1 MKNLFKNLM
10 LVAVAA
16 MAFTACQKDNED
28 VNRVNE
34 TTVVEF
40 KAEFDTTRSG
50 FNEKDAEGY
59 SSHWDGGETINLE
72 VVSNGNVASP
82 LVAPTMEADGT
93 FTAELNG
100 SISTEGTITALIPAG
115 SWKSEYNY
123 EISGYEM
130 VPNIPLVQT
139 PEAGSVDPAAHI
151 LKAVKTFEGGL
162 SGVQELAFAHQV
174 AYAKMTLDTTV
185 AIDAIA
191 QVIVEID
198 DQRYTLDP
206 EKLTE
211 PTFWFACKAVTPSA
225 MTVTITDVND
235 TNYVKELELAG
246 AVKPLA
252 FTTGRVASFKVG
264 GFTEIVIPDV
274 TAISAIYDD
283 HHNTFSFNVTE
294 KNGGQLSLSGIQFD
308 EEITNGMLPNGGKF
322 DAQYNSEKVYWT
334 DAKGNMTWLT
344 NLHIDVYQEE
354 EGYTIAF
361 WWDTRQNGYAPN
373 NRNEVPAQYDY
384 EGDGEGLVYTGIIT
398 GINNPPVPAAEN
410 VTTAPESVS
419 GRATKDAW
427 DYTYYLSFV
436 AGDWTIDDLYFY
448 APVSSN
454 GIIPANTYTIRGGT
468 ATLTDTTWVFGITDG
483 TGTVTVAHSGEDYV
497 LEFAFEDANGSTYEF
512 SYTGVIEGD
521 GIFSPGAEKFAT
533 PTNVVATAEGKVI
546 TVTWDAVDGAT
557 SYTVNVEGLYSNTF
571 NETTG
576 TFEGEWDT
584 TYTVTVVTNSDGTKL
599 ASDPATTTVTTG
611 SKPEIPVT
619 TVTFTQVTTKD
630 QSDYDMG
637 VPAVQLAFS
646 DGGSNTLNLY
656 VFCDSSYVLNGDAT
670 VDYVYEKGYIFPAK
684 SDFNGNT
691 IFGGTV
697 NFAHDGENYT
707 ITMTGLT
714 DESDWQDGTFKLDAT
729 YTGTIEF
736 DGKNMGA
743 EGGEG
748 DEGDE
753 GAAFVR
759 AEYDFEMKLFAYNG
773 GDAEY
778 AFRLYDANDNCLE
791 VIYELGNHTGWEDQY
806 TVNYTKDGN
815 TVSGYTSLQTQKPSD
830 YNCADGEKYYVVIVT
845 LSNGTQFE
853 IQDQIPSTEVDL
865 Y

>member
-50 FNEKDAEGY
+50 FDANDGEGY
-59 SSHWDGGETINLE
+59 SSHWDGGEAINLE
-72 VVSNGNVASP
+72 VVSTAGVASP
-82 LVAPTMEADGT
+82 NVAPTMEADGT
-93 FTAELNG
+93 FKAELNG
-100 SISTEGTITALIPAG
+100 SISNEGTITALIPAG
-115 SWKSEYNY
+115 SWVTDYY
-123 EISGYEM
+123 ISEM
-130 VPNIPLVQT
+130 VPSIPGTQT

-151 LKAVKTFEGGL
+151 LKAEKAFEGGL
-162 SGVQELAFAHQV
+162 GGVQTLAFAHQV
-174 AYAKMTLDTTV
+174 AYAKMTLNTTV

-191 QVIVEID
+191 QVVVEID
-198 DQRYTLDP
+198 DQRYTLLP
-206 EKLTE
+206 ENLTE
-211 PTFWFACKAVTPSA
+211 PTFWFACKEATPAA
-225 MTVTITDVND
+225 MTVTITDVNGSTYAKVLD
-235 TNYVKELELAG
+235 LAN

-252 FTTGRVASFKVG
+252 FTTGRVASFTVG
-264 GFTEIVIPDV
+264 GFEEVV
-274 TAISAIYDD
+274 LEYVKSISASYNSYSNRYEFVIDANDGARLWSYVYAAPDANGLIPNNGEFD
-283 HHNTFSFNVTE
+283 SDSSGQSSFGYMYADGANLEGYEDFTYYYVTVAQLAE
-294 KNGGQLSLSGIQFD
+294 GYEISFYLSGKNGTELEFTYLGVVS
-308 EEITNGMLPNGGKF
+308 
-322 DAQYNSEKVYWT
+322 
-334 DAKGNMTWLT
+334 
-344 NLHIDVYQEE
+344 
-354 EGYTIAF
+354 
-361 WWDTRQNGYAPN
+361 
-373 NRNEVPAQYDY
+373 
-384 EGDGEGLVYTGIIT
+384 

-419 GRATKDAW
+419 GRATSDAW

-483 TGTVTVAHSGEDYV
+483 TGTVTVAHSGEEYV

-521 GIFSPGAEKFAT
+521 GIFQPGTEKMAT

-557 SYTVNVEGLYSNTF
+557 NYTVNVEGLYSNTF

-576 TFEGEWDT
+576 TFEGDWDT
-584 TYTVTVVTNSDGTKL
+584 TYTVTVVANSDGTKL

-611 SKPEIPVT
+611 SKPEIPAT

-670 VDYVYEKGYIFPAK
+670 VDYVYEKGYIFPAA
-684 SDFNGNT
+684 SYFNGKM
-691 IFGGTV
+691 IYGGTV

-707 ITMTGLT
+707 VTMTGLT
-714 DESDWQDGTFKLDAT
+714 DESDWQDATFKLDAT
-729 YTGTIEF
+729 YTGKIEF

-748 DEGDE
+748 DEGGE
-753 GAAFVR
+753 GEEVAAFVR

-791 VIYELGNHTGWEDQY
+791 VIYELGNHTGWDDKF

-845 LSNGTQFE
+845 LSDGTQFE